1 MHSKCQHHVKDTDE
15 LDTSHLTMQKHYM
28 SSDFDNIFTEFTSA
42 ELIAMYKCVSCLVQ
56 IDEDV
61 NDTASRLE
69 SFFHLDIA
77 AQENETLCL
86 QNDNQMKYRASGE
99 QGYFL

>member
-1 MHSKCQHHVKDTDE
+1 MYSNFQHHVKDTDE
-15 LDTSHLTMQKHYM
+15 LDTSHLTLHNHNM
-28 SSDFDNIFTEFTSA
+28 SSDFDRIFTEFTSA
-42 ELIAMYKCVSCLVQ
+42 EPIAMYKCVSCLAQ
-56 IDEDV
+56 IYEDV

-69 SFFHLDIA
+69 SFFHLDTA